1 MIFVLI
7 ISRDLLQRHYAT
19 YHEIRDPSLPPPTN
33 IPAVAGRTPI
43 ACLNCASAKTGCDK
57 RVPCSRCADKS
68 LPCAARF
75 ARRSS
80 KLVARAIAASEAS
93 DRAAEQ
99 TATQVVKSTPFN
111 DQRQQE
117 HIDPQLQHTTAQIVA
132 VGENSAD
139 RSANADEFDDFME
152 YNYALGS
159 PGINY
164 QELLAWN
171 DNGFNYSYQELL
183 TWDDFPVDLGIC
195 GDQYLPADGHHG

>member
-1 MIFVLI
+1 MVFLLT

-19 YHEIRDPSLPPPTN
+19 YHEIRDPSLPPPAN
-33 IPAVAGRTPI
+33 IPTVAGRTSI

-80 KLVARAIAASEAS
+80 KLIARAIAASEAS

-99 TATQVVKSTPFN
+99 TAIHVVESTPFN
-111 DQRQQE
+111 DQKQQE
-117 HIDPQLQHTTAQIVA
+117 HIAPRLQHTTAQIVV
-132 VGENSAD
+132 VGENSVHHPATT
-139 RSANADEFDDFME
+139 DEFDAFME
-152 YNYALGS
+152 YNEAPES
-159 PGINY
+159 PRINY

-183 TWDDFPVDLGIC
+183 TWDDFPVDLEIC
-195 GDQYLPADGHHG
+195 GEQYLPADRQYG